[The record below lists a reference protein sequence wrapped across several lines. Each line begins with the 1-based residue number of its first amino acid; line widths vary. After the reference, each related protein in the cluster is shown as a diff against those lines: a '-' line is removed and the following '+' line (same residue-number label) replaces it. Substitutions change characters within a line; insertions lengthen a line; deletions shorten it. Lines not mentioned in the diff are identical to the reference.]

1 MLFPDAFFILLW
13 QGIFKKTWWYIFF
26 QRNFGEF
33 EIPRDL
39 IDRGEKLGSG
49 SFGTVYSGIYHSPN
63 DGDIE
68 CAIKEAKNEELGD
81 NMREKLLDE
90 AYIMRCVLNYN
101 KKNREIELSWEKNS
115 NSIFFFFFKLNSR
128 NKIFSVKS
136 ISRMSFSE
144 NFFRLNNHINIFFN
158 FNYRTIETSH
168 VVRLIGVVTNQ
179 FPQYV
184 ILEFMEKGDLK
195 RYLMGLRKKPPR
207 QAVSFWFFSPRE

>member
-1 MLFPDAFFILLW
+1 MPIVHRASFDTYYLW
-13 QGIFKKTWWYIFF
+13 NCFLNSMIWFFF

-90 AYIMRCVLNYN
+90 AYIMRYV
-101 KKNREIELSWEKNS
+101 KNILYT
-115 NSIFFFFFKLNSR
+115 IF
-128 NKIFSVKS
+128 
-136 ISRMSFSE
+136 
-144 NFFRLNNHINIFFN
+144 
-158 FNYRTIETSH
+158 
-168 VVRLIGVVTNQ
+168 
-179 FPQYV
+179 
-184 ILEFMEKGDLK
+184 
-195 RYLMGLRKKPPR
+195 
-207 QAVSFWFFSPRE
+207 